1 MRETKLWTWHI
12 GAGILVLVFLGIH
25 MFVMHMDDV
34 VRIFNL
40 DTGKAIDWENVV
52 HRARMTFFMITYIL
66 LLGAALYHGLYGLRT
81 ILFELNPAQGLR
93 KVLSFL
99 ITVSGFALF
108 VLGTYA
114 AIMAYRLG
122 P

>member
-12 GAGILVLVFLGIH
+12 GAGLLVLVFLGIH

-114 AIMAYRLG
+114 AITAYRLG